1 MRPMTQPIPAEPTIL
16 PLVHAEAITKRYGYK
31 VALRQVSL
39 DVPAGQ
45 FVALFGPNGAGKT
58 TLIKIFATLL
68 RPSEGQV
75 TIAGLDTRKDAQ
87 QVRAQMGLV
96 SHASLLY
103 ETLTAAEN
111 LIFNARLYGMADPAA
126 RAAELLDQVGLTPV
140 ADDPVRTFSRGM
152 KQRLSIARALV
163 PRPALLLL
171 DEPFTGL
178 DQSATATLRD
188 LLAGLRAQGRTVF
201 MITHDLEAGLDVADR
216 ALILH
221 RGRLV
226 HDATTTG
233 HSWATFRETYQAATS
248 TPTGPD
254 AERMA

>member
-1 MRPMTQPIPAEPTIL
+1 
-16 PLVHAEAITKRYGYK
+16 
-31 VALRQVSL
+31 VSL

-58 TLIKIFATLL
+58 TLVKVLATLL
-68 RPSEGQV
+68 KPTEGRV
-75 TIAGLDTRKDAQ
+75 MIDGLDARRETQ
-87 QVRAQMGLV
+87 GVRARIGLV

-103 ETLTAAEN
+103 EAITAQEN
-111 LIFNARLYGMADPAA
+111 LVFAGRLYGIPNPAE
-126 RAAELLDQVGLTPV
+126 RAAELLAEVGLTPV

-163 PRPALLLL
+163 HRPALLLL

-178 DQSATATLRD
+178 DQSATATLRE
-188 LLAGLRAQGRTVF
+188 LLATLRAEGRTVF
-201 MITHDLEAGLDVADR
+201 MTTHDMEAGLELADR

-226 HDATTTG
+226 HDGSTAGVTWTG
-233 HSWATFRETYQAATS
+233 FRETYQTATS
-248 TPTGPD
+248 IGPNMD
-254 AERMA
+254 AERAA